1 MIRCVLMR
9 RVSVL
14 IFVSLGVVSPVA
26 VGGCGPSARPTDIP
40 PTAPDFARVSPDTD
54 SALALGDGTHDDD
67 DDDDEGGFGGFGGS
81 GSDAAFDAATQ
92 DVATEAPADAEAT
105 EEGEEGDEPEAAE
118 GGAATEPAAEPAS

>member
-54 SALALGDGTHDDD
+54 SALALDGTRDDD
-67 DDDDEGGFGGFGGS
+67 EDDEDEGGFGGFGGS

-92 DVATEAPADAEAT
+92 DAATEAPAGAEAT
-105 EEGEEGDEPEAAE
+105 EKGEESDEPEAAE
-118 GGAATEPAAEPAS
+118 GGAATEPAADPPS